1 MYSREACYEWIQEN
15 ISKLNKVRDYVNYL
29 YVEAVNNMVDGS
41 SKDNLLIDKGKARA
55 YKNLL
60 RDLTRLENKEKG
72 EIGNGS

>member
-41 SKDNLLIDKGKARA
+41 SKDN
-55 YKNLL
+55 
-60 RDLTRLENKEKG
+60 
-72 EIGNGS
+72 